1 MSEMLCR
8 RSVGSHHEEPSDPT
22 RFRLSCEGRY
32 SVLNRQR
39 CNLPA
44 LRLPK
49 FGALSIMLK
58 CWLRMKA
65 VRKRPQ
71 LGKLQKISSILGLAS
86 AQALLAWQ
94 RCKARKPR
102 RGAEALARKRSL
114 DGSALNCI
122 AISKVR

>member
-1 MSEMLCR
+1 MLCR

-44 LRLPK
+44 LRLPN

-58 CWLRMKA
+58 GWLRMKA

-71 LGKLQKISSILGLAS
+71 LRQASILGLAS

-102 RGAEALARKRSL
+102 KGAEALARKRSL
-114 DGSALNCI
+114 DGSALNRI